1 MTELFGYSPSKLYP
15 EYWIRLMF
23 CILYVYWIQYSPD
36 ILFSICAVDITFILS
51 SCIQNIIC
59 ILSIYR
65 MLPVSFLYPGYYLSP
80 ICIQNIIC
88 ILPIY
93 RILSVSY
100 LYPICILSVSYL
112 YPGYYLYPICIVSLG
127 INSNPDWPLCHEF
140 TKMSHCV
147 VHRVL
152 EHRQNFL

>member
-1 MTELFGYSPSKLYP
+1 MWPSYLDTARANCILNTGYAWCSVSYMYP
-15 EYWIRLMF
+15 EYSIHMISYFLSVPWILPLSY
-23 CILYVYWIQYSPD
+23 LYPIFIQD
-36 ILFSICAVDITFILS
+36 TT
-51 SCIQNIIC
+51 C

-65 MLPVSFLYPGYYLSP
+65 MFPVSYLYPERLSLSYLYPGYYLYP
-80 ICIQNIIC
+80 ICI
-88 ILPIY
+88 LFVY
-93 RILSVSY
+93 R
-100 LYPICILSVSYL
+100 ILSVSYL